1 MADISSEKIEAEV
14 KRIVK
19 EELEDYFRMAR
30 PGFTLSSGHKTK
42 GHGIAEFCMTT
53 DSIQGMHFYKQGN
66 VKMKANKS
74 FEVYSGESLRS
85 IELDRFAIVLDA
97 ETGHI
102 KIVAKSGDVVIEGDN
117 VKINAS
123 DTLQLSGDRIVN
135 VLAPSVEIEGTG
147 GPVKIT
153 AHEEIDIL
161 GGSVSIHSE
170 SAAPELSGGED
181 QIANTDLISRII
193 NLIDDLKRIGVF
205 TA

>member
-1 MADISSEKIEAEV
+1 
-14 KRIVK
+14 
-19 EELEDYFRMAR
+19 
-30 PGFTLSSGHKTK
+30 
-42 GHGIAEFCMTT
+42 
-53 DSIQGMHFYKQGN
+53 MHFYKQGN

-74 FEVYSGESLRS
+74 FEVYSGESIRS

-97 ETGHI
+97 ESGHI
-102 KIVAKSGDVVIEGDN
+102 KIVAKSGDVVIEGVN

-123 DTLQLSGDRIVN
+123 DTIQLNADRVAD
-135 VLAPSVEIEGTG
+135 VFAPSVEIEGTG

-205 TA
+205 TV

>member
-42 GHGIAEFCMTT
+42 GHGLAEFCMTT

-74 FEVYSGESLRS
+74 FEIYSGDSLRS
-85 IELDRFAIVLDA
+85 VELNRFAIVLDA
-97 ETGHI
+97 ETGSI
-102 KIVAKSGDVVIEGDN
+102 KIIAKTGDVVIEGEN

-123 DTLQLSGDRIVN
+123 DTIQLNGDRIVDLIAPN
-135 VLAPSVEIEGTG
+135 VDITG
-147 GPVKIT
+147 QGGNVNII
-153 AHEEIDIL
+153 AHEEIDMI

-170 SAAPELSGGED
+170 SGAPELSGGED
-181 QIANTDLISRII
+181 MIANTDLISRII
-193 NLIDDLKRIGVF
+193 NLIDEIKRIGVF
-205 TA
+205 L